1 MKLRQLLTLLITISA
16 TLALLAAC
24 GTGPSSA
31 ETSEVEPLYIE
42 FTNWWGDFTIII
54 AQEQGLFEKY
64 GVQVEPVYYE
74 TFARAIPD
82 LASGQIDG
90 GLLAIGDA
98 INVSRHI
105 EVKAVAVYDNGGFNT
120 VVSIPEIALI
130 EDLKNRRVGVQVGT
144 TYELLISEML
154 KTANL
159 SMSDVTLVNINP
171 EDVPL
176 SLGQTID
183 AGFIYEPYTTEA
195 LAQGNNL
202 LLKSADLIG
211 LYPDVIVFRQEII
224 EARPDEI
231 RAFLRAWFE
240 AVEFRQQNPQE
251 ARQIIANYFNT
262 TVNEITPDNVLE
274 ILSVEDN
281 YILFN
286 AENGIRRPIQQTAQL
301 NAEYLVRIGVLSSS
315 PDLDTLLDP
324 RYLP

>member
-1 MKLRQLLTLLITISA
+1 MKSRQLLTLLVTIIG
-16 TLALLAAC
+16 TLSLLAAC
-24 GTGPSSA
+24 GIAPAT
-31 ETSEVEPLYIE
+31 ETSETEPLYVE

-64 GVQVEPVYYE
+64 GVQVKPVYYE

-90 GLLAIGDA
+90 GLFAIGDA
-98 INVSRHI
+98 INVSRHVEI
-105 EVKAVAVYDNGGFNT
+105 KVVAVYDNGSFNT

-183 AGFIYEPYTTEA
+183 AGFIYEPYTAEA

-202 LLKSADLIG
+202 LLKSTDLIG
-211 LYPDVIVFRQEII
+211 LYPDVIVFRQEIV
-224 EARPDEI
+224 ETRPDEI

-251 ARQIIANYFNT
+251 ARQIIADYFDT
-262 TVNEITPDNVLE
+262 TVNEISPDNVLE
-274 ILSVEDN
+274 IMTREDN
-281 YILFN
+281 YVLFN
-286 AENGIRRPIQQTAQL
+286 PETETRQPISQVARL
-301 NAEYLVRIGVLSSS
+301 NADYLVRMGVLSSS
-315 PDLDTLLDP
+315 PNLDELLDP
-324 RYLP
+324 SYLP

>member
-1 MKLRQLLTLLITISA
+1 MMKSRQLLAFLVVIIGTLP
-16 TLALLAAC
+16 LLAAC
-24 GTGPSSA
+24 GLVPAT
-31 ETSEVEPLYIE
+31 ETSEVEPLSIE

-74 TFARAIPD
+74 TFGRAIPD

-90 GLLAIGDA
+90 GLFAIGDA

-105 EVKAVAVYDNGGFNT
+105 GVKAVAVYDNGSFNT

-130 EDLKNRRVGVQVGT
+130 EDLKDRRVGVQVGT

-159 SMSDVTLVNINP
+159 SMSDITLVNINP

-202 LLKSADLIG
+202 LLKSTDLIG
-211 LYPDVIVFRQEII
+211 LYPDVIVFRQDLV
-224 EARPDEI
+224 EARPDDI

-240 AVEFRQQNPQE
+240 AVEFRKQNPQE
-251 ARQIIANYFNT
+251 ARQIIANYFDT

-274 ILSVEDN
+274 ILSAEDN

-286 AENGIRRPIQQTAQL
+286 SENRTRRPIQQTAQL
-301 NAEYLVRIGVLSSS
+301 NADFLVRIGVLSSS